1 MADILEER
9 AKHAA
14 ETILEN
20 ESLTDGLDDAA
31 AQVLLDW
38 GLACAKMIAQS
49 TANLNEAEAEET
61 MSDRLRAVRR
71 LMRPMDEWI
80 NRQALEPERSAA
92 LLAKI
97 IEQAK
102 VVYGEGYTP
111 PTESQQENFLAQYQA
126 SEASPQQI
134 ITDLRQFLEN
144 TATST
149 TNNSGEK
156 NDQENQ
162 QEAQ

>member
-1 MADILEER
+1 MTDMLEER

-20 ESLTDGLDDAA
+20 ESLTDGLDDSA

-49 TANLNEAEAEET
+49 TAGLNGLEAEEV
-61 MSDRLRAVRR
+61 MSNRLRAVRR

-80 NRQALEPERSAA
+80 KRQELDPERSAE

-102 VVYGEGYTP
+102 IVYGETFTP
-111 PTESQQENFLAQYQA
+111 PDESQQESFLTDYHA
-126 SEASPQQI
+126 SEKSPEQI

-144 TATST
+144 KNTST
-149 TNNSGEK
+149 TNASGEE
-156 NDQENQ
+156 NGQENH
-162 QEAQ
+162 QEI

>member
-1 MADILEER
+1 MTDILEER

-20 ESLTDGLDDAA
+20 ESLTDGLDDDA

-49 TANLNEAEAEET
+49 TAGLAEAEAEEV

-71 LMRPMDEWI
+71 LMRPMDDWI
-80 NRQALEPERSAA
+80 NRQMLEPDQSAA
-92 LLAKI
+92 LLSKI

-102 VVYGEGYTP
+102 IVYGEAYIP
-111 PTESQQENFLAQYQA
+111 PSESQQQSFLAQYQT

-144 TATST
+144 TATPT
-149 TNNSGEK
+149 ANNSGEE
-156 NDQENQ
+156 NGQENQ
-162 QEAQ
+162 QEIQ

>member
-1 MADILEER
+1 MTDILEER

-38 GLACAKMIAQS
+38 GLACAKLIAQS
-49 TANLNEAEAEET
+49 TAGLDEAAAEEV
-61 MSDRLRAVRR
+61 MSNRLRAVRR

-80 NRQALEPERSAA
+80 NRQTLDPDQSAA
-92 LLAKI
+92 LLSKI

-111 PTESQQENFLAQYQA
+111 PTESQQQSFLAQYQA
-126 SEASPQQI
+126 SEANPQQT

-144 TATST
+144 AGSSTA
-149 TNNSGEK
+149 NNSGEE
-156 NDQENQ
+156 NGQEN
-162 QEAQ
+162 